1 MKESIFILLY
11 IIGTYTNINL
21 VGTIPVSDL
30 LILLFLPLVIISNKR
45 IKRDLKYDQDIN
57 YITKYYI
64 LLFIIQLIAEFLSGN
79 IPTNSMKGL
88 AVTITSYLK
97 FIFIWL
103 IIKRNK
109 KNIISFYLFLGI
121 IGIFYLNPQ
130 EVDASLETIH
140 ESDVVGFI
148 KIHVAPI
155 IGYFLISLSL
165 LYKKYNLV
173 PYFISIGILCIVLGA
188 RSSGLIFFLT
198 GVITYIIRYKAI
210 LSKKQIKKYSII
222 SMIVCYSLYVLY
234 ANTVLSGK
242 IDGGNSNQIQNI
254 SNPYNPISL
263 LMYGRPEAPAAIA
276 AIIDSPLYGWG
287 AWAPDP
293 NYKYHTI
300 LSIFNGGV
308 LDESKIFTDI
318 IPSHSVILGTGVNNG
333 IFAMI
338 VMTILLLYFIK
349 IGIKTFRP
357 DNPYLYMVV
366 FCVLQLVW
374 NGLFSPVS
382 HFRFTFPLYFASC
395 LLSYKIQK
403 HTIKNVS
410 TDLSPNSDIR

>member
-1 MKESIFILLY
+1 
-11 IIGTYTNINL
+11 
-21 VGTIPVSDL
+21 
-30 LILLFLPLVIISNKR
+30 
-45 IKRDLKYDQDIN
+45 
-57 YITKYYI
+57 
-64 LLFIIQLIAEFLSGN
+64 
-79 IPTNSMKGL
+79 
-88 AVTITSYLK
+88 
-97 FIFIWL
+97 
-103 IIKRNK
+103 
-109 KNIISFYLFLGI
+109 
-121 IGIFYLNPQ
+121 
-130 EVDASLETIH
+130 
-140 ESDVVGFI
+140 
-148 KIHVAPI
+148 
-155 IGYFLISLSL
+155 
-165 LYKKYNLV
+165 
-173 PYFISIGILCIVLGA
+173 
-188 RSSGLIFFLT
+188 
-198 GVITYIIRYKAI
+198 
-210 LSKKQIKKYSII
+210 
-222 SMIVCYSLYVLY
+222 MIVCYGLYVLY

-242 IDGGNSNQIQNI
+242 INGGNSNQIQNI